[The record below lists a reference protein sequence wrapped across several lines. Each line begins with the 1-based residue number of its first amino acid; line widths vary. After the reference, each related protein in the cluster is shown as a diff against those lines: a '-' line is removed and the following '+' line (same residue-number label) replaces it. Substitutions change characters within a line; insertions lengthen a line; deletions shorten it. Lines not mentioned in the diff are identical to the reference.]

1 MTTPTPPTP
10 TAAPA
15 WARRLGRLW
24 LQHPVL
30 KTLGVF
36 AFTALFFQA
45 YFFLLAYPRQ
55 PALVMPLTAPDHW
68 IALQPL
74 AFWPYVSLWIYVGVV
89 PALMPSLRA
98 LVAYGA
104 WAAALCVAGLACF
117 WAWPTAVPWS
127 AQQLAP
133 ALDGHAGFALLRGV
147 DAAGNAC
154 PSLHVGSAVFTAIW
168 LDRVLQSI
176 GSPAWLR
183 GVNAGWVALIAWST
197 VATRQ
202 HVWLDVVAGAALG
215 AVFAALSLRGALH
228 PRRWALKPAGPAL

>member
-1 MTTPTPPTP
+1 LTTTPPIP

-24 LQHPVL
+24 RYRPVL

-36 AFTALFFQA
+36 AFTALFFQP
-45 YFFLLAYPRQ
+45 YFFLLANPRQ
-55 PALVMPLTAPDHW
+55 PAVLMPLTAPDHW
-68 IALQPL
+68 IGLQPL
-74 AFWPYVSLWIYVGVV
+74 ALWPYLSLWVYVGVV
-89 PALMPSLRA
+89 PALLPTLRA
-98 LVAYGA
+98 LLAYGA
-104 WAAALCVAGLACF
+104 WAAALCTAGLACF
-117 WAWPTAVPWS
+117 WAWPSAVPWT

-133 ALDGHAGFALLRGV
+133 ALNGHAGFALLRGV

-154 PSLHVGSAVFTAIW
+154 PSLHVASAVFTAIW

-176 GSPAWLR
+176 ASPAWLR
-183 GVNAGWVALIAWST
+183 LTNAGWVTLICWST

-215 AVFAALSLRGALH
+215 AAFAALSLRGALH
-228 PRRWALKPAGPAL
+228 PRRWAWSPAL